1 MVQQRKWQLQLKLEN
16 EKFILKKTQTCQHNL
31 LPRTGRMVDNQSKY
45 FFQDRH
51 HLGLNLRVFL
61 WERRQAQVS
70 FAFNQDQRRWVR
82 HGGGIKHYRR
92 VRDALSAH
100 LNCLPMHSA
109 RSLHGS
115 CMSISER
122 VHIHIYIWQ
131 YQECHPHS
139 KWNWTAFKFFL
150 LPLQNLYTNLIFTA
164 NIQLTARQTS
174 MQIQVRVD

>member
-61 WERRQAQVS
+61 WERRQVQVS

-109 RSLHGS
+109 ISLHGS

-122 VHIHIYIWQ
+122 VHIHIYIYDSIRSVIPTQSETELPSSSSYFLCRISTQIWFSPQTYNWQ
-131 YQECHPHS
+131 RDKHQCKS
-139 KWNWTAFKFFL
+139 
-150 LPLQNLYTNLIFTA
+150 
-164 NIQLTARQTS
+164 R
-174 MQIQVRVD
+174 